1 MPKPLPTI
9 VETAAYQLACASRK
23 FDPARLERAR
33 DLLIDPRTT
42 VLPDGTIDFPS
53 ETAGFRVL
61 PLVGDGQLKFCDCP
75 DRRRIHSWGKHDIA
89 RMLLY
94 RASTLRVTGR
104 VIYSV
109 ED

>member
-61 PLVGDGQLKFCDCP
+61 PLVGDGQLKFCDFPTADGFIRGANTTSRGCSCTAP
-75 DRRRIHSWGKHDIA
+75 A
-89 RMLLY
+89 RC
-94 RASTLRVTGR
+94 G
-104 VIYSV
+104 
-109 ED
+109 